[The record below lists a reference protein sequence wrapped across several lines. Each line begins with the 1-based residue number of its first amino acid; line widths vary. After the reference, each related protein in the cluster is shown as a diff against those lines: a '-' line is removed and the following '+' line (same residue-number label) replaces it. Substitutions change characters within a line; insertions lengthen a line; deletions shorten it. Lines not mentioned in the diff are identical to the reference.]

1 MSEDFGKLLTIR
13 RNLDAE
19 RDKEYN
25 KVSKERLLKICQTK
39 MRTIMIG
46 ALAAIEEKL
55 KPYWTPEEGEKP
67 ANEQVLLQKLYGEIR
82 QEILDKG
89 NTHIRNLEAE
99 FEQYKVEWKRHTV
112 QLPVKG
118 SKDG

>member
-1 MSEDFGKLLTIR
+1 MSDDFGKLLTLR

-55 KPYWTPEEGEKP
+55 KPYWTPEQGEKMS
-67 ANEQVLLQKLYGEIR
+67 NEQVLLQKLYSEIR